1 MKTLLFVAVLSATT
15 FAQDQAAI
23 TAAQSACG
31 PKDKQFDVKVE
42 TGPQASPQ
50 VSGDKALV
58 FVVKDV
64 GQLRCWGCT
73 TKVAVDGAWVGAT
86 KGNSY
91 LSFSV
96 EPGEHHLCA
105 HAGAVALANFT
116 AEAGKVYYFRA
127 RTFHGAAGSYSFD
140 LDSINNDQGKL
151 LVASSP
157 LGVSQVKK

>member
-1 MKTLLFVAVLSATT
+1 MKTLLFVALLASTA

-23 TAAQSACG
+23 AAAQSSCG
-31 PKDKQFDVKVE
+31 PKDTQFDVRTE
-42 TGPQASPQ
+42 TGPHAMPQ

-58 FVVKDV
+58 FVVQDV

-73 TKVAVDGAWVGAT
+73 TKVGIDGAWVGAT

-105 HAGAVALANFT
+105 RSGGVALANFT

-127 RTFHGAAGSYSFD
+127 RTIRGVAGSYSFD
-140 LDSINNDQGKL
+140 LDSINSDQGKL

-157 LGVSQVKK
+157 SSLSQAKK

>member
-1 MKTLLFVAVLSATT
+1 MKTLLLVAVLASAA

-23 TAAQSACG
+23 TAAQSSCG
-31 PKDKQFDVKVE
+31 PKDTQFDVKVE
-42 TGPQASPQ
+42 RGPHATPQ
-50 VSGDKALV
+50 VSGDRALV
-58 FVVKDV
+58 FVVEGV

-105 HAGAVALANFT
+105 QSGGIVLANFT
-116 AEAGKVYYFRA
+116 AEPGKVYYFRA
-127 RTFHGAAGSYSFD
+127 RTMRGVAGSYSSD
-140 LDSINNDQGKL
+140 LDSINSDQGKL

>member
-1 MKTLLFVAVLSATT
+1 MKTLLLVAVLASAA

-31 PKDKQFDVKVE
+31 PKDTQFDVKVE
-42 TGPQASPQ
+42 RGPHATPQ

-96 EPGEHHLCA
+96 DPGEHHRCA
-105 HAGAVALANFT
+105 HAGAVARSRWAQLDVGSEKTIEWRIAARN
-116 AEAGKVYYFRA
+116 RA
-127 RTFHGAAGSYSFD
+127 AQS
-140 LDSINNDQGKL
+140 LE
-151 LVASSP
+151 
-157 LGVSQVKK
+157 